1 MTERVVALALLLAS
15 GGYVVYALQFSLGS
29 QARPGPG
36 FFPVAIGAFG
46 ALVALGWVAQAIRRP
61 AAPAPAT
68 AAGGRTNG
76 GTERVAST
84 AGLLVLFCLLFSHAG
99 YPAVAFLFVAGLLRR
114 LRTSWPVAIAI
125 GLVSAVASY
134 QLFAVLLG
142 VPLPRGLWFD

>member
-46 ALVALGWVAQAIRRP
+46 ALVALGWVAQAVRRAP
-61 AAPAPAT
+61 AAS
-68 AAGGRTNG
+68 AAAVERTSG

-84 AGLLVLFCLLFSHAG
+84 AGLLVLFCLLFPYAG
-99 YPAVAFLFVAGLLRR
+99 YPAMAFIFVAGLLRR
-114 LRTSWPVAIAI
+114 LRMSWPVAIAI